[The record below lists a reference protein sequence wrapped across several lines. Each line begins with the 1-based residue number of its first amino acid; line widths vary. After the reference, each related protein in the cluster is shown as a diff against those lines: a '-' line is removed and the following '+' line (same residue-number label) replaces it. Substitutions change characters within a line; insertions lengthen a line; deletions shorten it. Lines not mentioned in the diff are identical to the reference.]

1 MRQHEKID
9 YLEFSARELAAS
21 KAFFS
26 DHFGVTQ
33 GKVEGAGGLVVKP
46 ILTFPEGRHFDFREL
61 SGNEFTVW
69 PDQALSIPI

>member
-26 DHFGVTQ
+26 DHFGVIQ
-33 GKVEGAGGLVVKP
+33 CNVEGAGGLVVKP
-46 ILTFPEGRHFDFREL
+46 ILTFSEGRHFDFREL
-61 SGNEFTVW
+61 SGNQFTVW
-69 PDQALSIPI
+69 PDQALSDSI